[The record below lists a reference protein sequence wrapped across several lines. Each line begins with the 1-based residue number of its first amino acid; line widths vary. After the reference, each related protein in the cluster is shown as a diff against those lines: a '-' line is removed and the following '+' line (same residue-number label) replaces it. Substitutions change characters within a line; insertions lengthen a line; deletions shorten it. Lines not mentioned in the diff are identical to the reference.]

1 MKGFSPFT
9 KKADGWRPHHTAGM
23 EVSSIERKQARL
35 DKKAAK
41 GKDVSG
47 AQERLD
53 KKSERIYDREIAR
66 AERKEDKASKK
77 LEKGKGKQ
85 AARKQYKAD
94 KIREAVS
101 PLAKK
106 SKAQMQMM
114 DHGMAASVGSPMM
127 KKSAYKKDK
136 KSPHEQFLA
145 LKNKIDNKTATKSDI
160 RKFKR
165 LQEKMG
171 KGIGKGNYDE
181 VD

>member
-1 MKGFSPFT
+1 MAFKMKGFSPFT
-9 KKADGWRPHHTAGM
+9 AKTAEM
-23 EVSSIERKQARL
+23 EVAGIERKQARI
-35 DKKAAK
+35 DRKAAK
-41 GKDVSG
+41 GKDVSRK
-47 AQERLD
+47 QERLD
-53 KKSERIYDREIAR
+53 KESQRIYDREIKR
-66 AERKEDKASKK
+66 AERKE
-77 LEKGKGKQ
+77 
-85 AARKQYKAD
+85 RKAD
-94 KIREAVS
+94 KKEAKGNTGAASRKRRKATKIREAAS